1 MALPEKQFFTLEE
14 VAKRWDCDVIAI
26 LSYGM
31 KQQSTAAPKTSRD
44 LQDLPIMRLH
54 ALVPIGS
61 CQWQILEEV
70 GKRGPSVPKEYK
82 PTFEYCL
89 PEIPAMF
96 VSNLIA
102 RGCVQLRYGYY
113 RDQFDVT
120 HRGELIEA
128 GSFNDPIK
136 IYVKDVVITRG
147 DRDEFECAH
156 NVGSANGD
164 PKQANEGDIHP
175 RTRNNYLRLIMA
187 LATTA
192 VKGFDPRKPYEA
204 ANVIRETAE
213 IDIDEKTLAG
223 YVSEAYELQIK
234 ERK

>member
-1 MALPEKQFFTLEE
+1 MILPERQFFTLEE
-14 VAKRWDCDVIAI
+14 IAKRWNCEVMTI

-31 KQQSTAAPKTSRD
+31 EQQSTAKAKRSRD
-44 LQDLPIMRLH
+44 IECFPKIRLH

-61 CQWQILEEV
+61 CQRLTLEEV
-70 GKRGPSVPKEYK
+70 GRRGANVPKEYR
-82 PTFEYCL
+82 PTLEYCL
-89 PEIPAMF
+89 PEIPAMY

-102 RGCVQLRYGYY
+102 RGWVQLRYGFF
-113 RDQFDVT
+113 RDQFGVM
-120 HRGELIEA
+120 HQGELVEQ

-136 IYVKDVVITRG
+136 IYVKDVVITRR
-147 DRDEFECAH
+147 DRDEFERAH
-156 NVGSANGD
+156 DVSGANSD
-164 PKQANEGDIHP
+164 RKRADEGDIHP

-204 ANVIRETAE
+204 ANVIRDTAE

-223 YVSEAYELQIK
+223 YVSEAYELQIR